1 MKGFIVYSTYR
12 YIGDSPYV
20 FIFGRL
26 ENNEA
31 FVAVTPFKHYFYIKE
46 SDMEKAKRLETFES
60 EKTKFKTFNGEKAA
74 KIFVEK
80 PSDMPELRRLF
91 ESNAIQCYEADIKF
105 AQRFLIDNDL
115 KGGIEITGDSEY
127 QDTLLVF
134 KDPVIK
140 PAKYWPKLKV
150 LSLDIETRQ
159 DASEVYAI
167 SVAAE
172 NLEKTFIHTSKKL
185 KNVVC
190 CKSEE
195 EVLEKFI
202 DEVRA
207 FDPDIITGWNLI
219 DFDLK
224 VLQERLRAYGMD
236 LTLGRG
242 NAKCRLRLETDFMKQ
257 SKADVDGRL
266 IIDAMHLLK
275 GAFIKLEDYRLET
288 AARTFLGEGKLV
300 KFKDKGNEIE
310 EMFKKKPQLLADYN
324 LQDARLV
331 IKIIEKTN
339 ALNLAIERST
349 LTGMQI
355 DRVSAS
361 IASLDSLYLREARK
375 RNIVCPSMSFSEKQ
389 AMVKGA
395 FVMEPKPGIYDC
407 VAVLD
412 FKSLYPSIITTFNID
427 PSCFVRKPEG
437 FRTPENGHIF
447 ECSEKCVK
455 GMVKSP
461 NGACFR
467 NEDGILPSIIH
478 NLWASRE
485 EARKRKDE
493 LARYAIKILMNSFYG
508 AMASPNS
515 RFFNMAIAN
524 AITSFAR
531 EIIQNTAV
539 EIQKRG
545 YEVLYSDTDSCF
557 VLTRA
562 KNRED
567 AEEIGRK
574 LALEI
579 NEFYKD
585 YVKKEFKRDSFLD
598 MQFDKCFLKFLMP
611 KLRKTEVGAKKRYA
625 GLVIKDGKEKI
636 DITGLEFVRGDWTEL
651 AKKFQYELLDRLFHD
666 KQILPFI
673 LEFVNKLEKGEFD
686 SQLVYRKTARKNI
699 DEYTKTTPPHI
710 KAARKMLKVESNI
723 IEYVMTEDG
732 PEPLSNIKNKIDY
745 EHYLKKQLKPI
756 ADAIL
761 CFSNQTFEDALKGNS
776 QKTLFGF

>member
-1 MKGFIVYSTYR
+1 MKGFVLYSTYR
-12 YIGDSPYV
+12 IIGEIPYV
-20 FIFGRL
+20 FLFGRL
-26 ENNEA
+26 EKGESFA
-31 FVAVTPFKHYFYIKE
+31 AVAHYKPYFYIKE
-46 SDMEKAKRLETFES
+46 ADLKRAEAVEKIEH
-60 EKTKFKTFNGEKAA
+60 EKTKMKDFNGEKVVRV
-74 KIFVEK
+74 FTEK
-80 PSDMPELRRLF
+80 PSDVPEFRRMF
-91 ESNAIQCYEADIKF
+91 ESNGIVCYEADIRF
-105 AQRFLIDNDL
+105 AQRFLIDHDI
-115 KGGIEITGDSEY
+115 KGCVEIEGEQEF
-127 QDTLLVF
+127 QDNLLVF
-134 KDPVIK
+134 KNPSLK
-140 PAKYWPKLKV
+140 PASFFPKLKV

-167 SVAAE
+167 SLASDSF
-172 NLEKTFIHTSKKL
+172 EKTFIHTKKKL
-185 KNVVC
+185 KNAVC

-195 EVLEKFI
+195 EVLEKFLE
-202 DEVRA
+202 EVRA
-207 FDPDIITGWNLI
+207 FDPDIITGWNVI
-219 DFDLK
+219 EFDLK
-224 VLQERLRAYGMD
+224 VLQDRMREYGIG

-242 NAKCRLRLETDFMKQ
+242 NAKCKLRIEKDFMKE
-257 SKADVDGRL
+257 SKADAEGRL
-266 IIDAMHLLK
+266 IIDAMQLMR

-288 AARTFLGEGKLV
+288 AARTFVGEGKLV
-300 KFKDKGNEIE
+300 KFSSKGNEID
-310 EMFKKKPQLLADYN
+310 EMFVKNPQLLADYN

-331 IKIIEKTN
+331 IKIIEKSN
-339 ALNLAIERST
+339 ALNLAIERSL
-349 LTGMQI
+349 LTGMQV

-361 IASLDSLYLREARK
+361 IASLDSLYIREARK
-375 RNIVCPSMSFSEKQ
+375 RNLVCPSMAYAEKES
-389 AMVKGA
+389 MVKGA
-395 FVMEPKPGIYDC
+395 FVMEPKPGIYDN
-407 VAVLD
+407 VVVLD

-427 PSCFVRKPEG
+427 PSCY
-437 FRTPENGHIF
+437 
-447 ECSEKCVK
+447 SEKCGK

-461 NGACFR
+461 NGACFK
-467 NEDGILPSIIH
+467 NEEGILPSIIH
-478 NLWASRE
+478 KLWASRE

-539 EIQKRG
+539 EIRKRG

-557 VLTRA
+557 VVTKA
-562 KNRED
+562 KTK
-567 AEEIGRK
+567 EEAAQIGEK
-574 LALEI
+574 LALEV
-579 NEFYKD
+579 NDFYKN
-585 YVKKEFKRDSFLD
+585 YVKKQFKRESFLD
-598 MQFDKCFLKFLMP
+598 MQFDKCFFKFLMP

-666 KQILPFI
+666 KQLFPFI
-673 LEFVNKLEKGEFD
+673 AEFVKKLEKGEFD

-732 PEPLSNIKNKIDY
+732 PEPVSMISHKLDY

-761 CFSNQTFEDALKGNS
+761 CFMGQTFEDAAKGVK
-776 QKTLFGF
+776 QKSLGDY

>member
-1 MKGFIVYSTYR
+1 MKGFVLYSTYR
-12 YIGDSPYV
+12 IIGDSPYV
-20 FIFGRL
+20 FLFGRL
-26 ENNEA
+26 EKGESFA
-31 FVAVTPFKHYFYIKE
+31 AVAPFKPYFYIKE
-46 SDMEKAKRLETFES
+46 ADLKRAREVEELEI
-60 EKTKFKTFNGEKAA
+60 EKTGLKTFNGDKVVR
-74 KIFVEK
+74 IFTQK
-80 PSDMPELRRLF
+80 PSDVPEYRQML
-91 ESNAIQCYEADIKF
+91 ESNGIVCYEADIRF
-105 AQRFLIDNDL
+105 AQRFLIDNDI
-115 KGGIEITGDSEY
+115 KGCVDIDGEQEY
-127 QDTLLVF
+127 QDNLLVF
-134 KDPVIK
+134 KNPSFK
-140 PAKYWPKLKV
+140 PASFFPKLKV

-159 DASEVYAI
+159 DAGEVYAI
-167 SVAAE
+167 SLAADSFE
-172 NLEKTFIHTSKKL
+172 NTFINTKKKI
-185 KNVVC
+185 KNAVC

-202 DEVRA
+202 DAVRE

-224 VLQERLRAYGMD
+224 VLQDRMREYGME
-236 LTLGRG
+236 LALGRG
-242 NAKCRLRLETDFMKQ
+242 NARCKLRIEKDFMKE
-257 SKADVDGRL
+257 SKADAEGRL
-266 IIDAMHLLK
+266 IIDAMQLLK
-275 GAFIKLEDYRLET
+275 GAFIRLEDYRLET
-288 AARTFLGEGKLV
+288 AARTFTGEGKLV
-300 KFKDKGNEIE
+300 KFTSKGNEID
-310 EMFKKKPQLLADYN
+310 EMFVKNPQLLADYN

-331 IKIIEKTN
+331 IKIIEKSN
-339 ALNLAIERST
+339 ALSLAIERSL

-361 IASLDSLYLREARK
+361 IASLDSLYIREARK
-375 RNIVCPSMSFSEKQ
+375 RGLVCPSMSYAEKET
-389 AMVKGA
+389 MVKGA
-395 FVMEPKPGIYDC
+395 FVMEPKPGIYEN

-427 PSCFVRKPEG
+427 PSSF
-437 FRTPENGHIF
+437 
-447 ECSEKCVK
+447 SEKCAK

-461 NGACFR
+461 NGACFK

-478 NLWASRE
+478 KLWASRE

-539 EIQKRG
+539 EIRKRG

-557 VLTRA
+557 VVTKA
-562 KNRED
+562 KNREE

-574 LALEI
+574 LAIQI
-579 NEFYKD
+579 NEFYKS
-585 YVKKEFKRDSFLD
+585 YVKKQFKRDSFLD

-625 GLVIKDGKEKI
+625 GLVIKEGKEKI

-666 KQILPFI
+666 KQLLPFI
-673 LEFVNKLEKGEFD
+673 ADFVQKLEKGEFD
-686 SQLVYRKTARKNI
+686 SRLVYRKTARKNI

-710 KAARKMLKVESNI
+710 KAARKLPKVESNI

-732 PEPLSNIKNKIDY
+732 PEPMGFVSHKIDY

-761 CFSNQTFEDALKGNS
+761 CFMGQTFEDAAKGVK
-776 QKTLFGF
+776 QKNLGDF